1 MQIKKLISP
10 SETIFLSDFLLLL
23 FNIGYFR
30 NQPKK
35 KPTSTTIG
43 ESEEG
48 YRIEKNFFFLVY
60 LRPERR
66 FWGG

>member
-1 MQIKKLISP
+1 LVTFATS
-10 SETIFLSDFLLLL
+10 
-23 FNIGYFR
+23 
-30 NQPKK
+30 PKK

-48 YRIEKNFFFLVY
+48 YRIEKTFFFLVY